1 MIPFPF
7 PARRGPAPGAARR
20 SRLPRLAAAAAV
32 TALLAAHAGSAGAA
46 QPGAG
51 AGTPAAGRPRLRAE
65 SEGGG
70 FPDPVW
76 ASLLTAVL
84 GGVTGAAAAE
94 RVAGARRRPAA
105 GEPGSGALEKL
116 VVGSVAAVA
125 LLGLNPP
132 GGAWW
137 ALAGTA
143 LAAGAGAQA
152 LLLAVA
158 HARRALAAELG
169 REAAD
174 EGARRTALLA
184 GEQLETMRRLALEG
198 AMAGGGTGAGGEA
211 WERMLDVYAERARV
225 EVMRVARRAGA
236 DAAHP
241 PERPGAAALTGE
253 VPR

>member
-1 MIPFPF
+1 MCLRIGTRASTSPCERQPPHTHPVPRSRRMIALPPL
-7 PARRGPAPGAARR
+7 PRRGPTPGAARR

-32 TALLAAHAGSAGAA
+32 AALLAARADSAGTA
-46 QPGAG
+46 QPAAG
-51 AGTPAAGRPRLRAE
+51 AGTPAAGRPRLRAV

-76 ASLLTAVL
+76 ASLLTAVM
-84 GGVTGAAAAE
+84 GGVAGAAAAE
-94 RVAGARRRPAA
+94 RVAGGARRRQAA

-132 GGAWW
+132 GDAWW

-158 HARRALAAELG
+158 HARRAQAAELG

-184 GEQLETMRRLALEG
+184 GEQIETMRRLAVEG
-198 AMAGGGTGAGGEA
+198 
-211 WERMLDVYAERARV
+211 
-225 EVMRVARRAGA
+225 
-236 DAAHP
+236 
-241 PERPGAAALTGE
+241 
-253 VPR
+253 